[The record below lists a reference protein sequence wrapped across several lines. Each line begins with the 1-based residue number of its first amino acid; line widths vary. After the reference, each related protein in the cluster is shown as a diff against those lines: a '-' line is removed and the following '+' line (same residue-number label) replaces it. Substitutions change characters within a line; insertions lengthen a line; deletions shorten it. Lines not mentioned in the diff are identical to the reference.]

1 MSAAPLFRSLP
12 TPLDW
17 SQREQA
23 FVLPP
28 AVTYMDAAARGPM
41 LRAVQTVAHQAID
54 ALATPWQLSFAAW
67 VEQIEQ
73 LRALAAGLFDGDTD
87 AVALVPSAAHGLAT
101 AARNLHLQ
109 RGEAVLVLEGQFPS
123 NLLIWQRRCAEV
135 GAQIVAVPM
144 AAGGALT
151 EAVLRAITETAALR
165 VVSLPHAY
173 WLDGR
178 QLDLDRI
185 SDAVHA
191 RGAALVLDLSQSL
204 GVLPTDLPRWRP
216 DFVVSVGHKWLLGPM
231 GLAWLWVAP
240 RWRTRGVPIEEHWS
254 GRDAGSSWEFP
265 IAAAP
270 DYRTGARRY
279 DAGGVAD
286 PLRLAMATAALQQI
300 AAWQPARI
308 AHALGALTAQWDAAL
323 QAQGLASWCT
333 PGHAPHLTALQ
344 PPAAQL
350 ESVATTLRAL
360 GSVCTQRHG
369 RLRIAPHLS
378 VTGQALAELVL
389 SLIHI

>member
-144 AAGGALT
+144 AAGGL
-151 EAVLRAITETAALR
+151 
-165 VVSLPHAY
+165 
-173 WLDGR
+173 
-178 QLDLDRI
+178 
-185 SDAVHA
+185 
-191 RGAALVLDLSQSL
+191 
-204 GVLPTDLPRWRP
+204 
-216 DFVVSVGHKWLLGPM
+216 
-231 GLAWLWVAP
+231 
-240 RWRTRGVPIEEHWS
+240 
-254 GRDAGSSWEFP
+254 
-265 IAAAP
+265 
-270 DYRTGARRY
+270 
-279 DAGGVAD
+279 
-286 PLRLAMATAALQQI
+286 
-300 AAWQPARI
+300 
-308 AHALGALTAQWDAAL
+308 
-323 QAQGLASWCT
+323 
-333 PGHAPHLTALQ
+333 
-344 PPAAQL
+344 
-350 ESVATTLRAL
+350 
-360 GSVCTQRHG
+360 
-369 RLRIAPHLS
+369 
-378 VTGQALAELVL
+378 
-389 SLIHI
+389 